1 LVNELEDQV
10 RLKVEKNKI
19 ESEKIILRGW
29 VGKNSFFNRYDG
41 SY

>member
-1 LVNELEDQV
+1 MYYNETNFLTDE
-10 RLKVEKNKI
+10 EKNKI